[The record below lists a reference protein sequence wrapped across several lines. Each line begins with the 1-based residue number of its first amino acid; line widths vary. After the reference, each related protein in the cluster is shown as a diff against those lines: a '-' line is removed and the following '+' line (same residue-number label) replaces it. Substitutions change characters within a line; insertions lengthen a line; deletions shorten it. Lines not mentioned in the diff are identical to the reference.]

1 MVQCLM
7 ANTNESSLA
16 EGIGY
21 QPGEEIGRYE
31 VVARIAIGGQS
42 IIYKC
47 HDPALDRLVAI
58 KQISTHL
65 AEDKMFLD
73 RFRTEAQ
80 ILARLGAEQPEV
92 VTIHDLL
99 ENRQG
104 LFIVM
109 EFIDGISIERTLASN
124 PGPVELKATL
134 QILWRLCSALHTV
147 HSAGVIHRDIKPSN
161 IIIADG
167 LRPMITD
174 FGVAATSSGEASMV
188 MGTTKYMAPE
198 LFTGGYVD
206 GRADMYSLGF
216 IAYEMLVGR
225 EKFNEIFADIVRDR
239 TAEKVRWMKWHSN
252 PKVSAPPPH
261 EVNAA
266 IPVTLSNIVLR
277 MIAKDS
283 EQRFAGMEDLGRAI
297 KQTFRPGAKAGGAP
311 VPIAPPVDGETV
323 SISGDR
329 EALPFDTEDVLTAPI
344 PKRKFSLRAKVS
356 MAVAALLLL
365 VGGLVVRGM
374 MQGRDI
380 GETEAAAKEAY
391 RAARDVYK
399 SDRDYAAAEEKFLA
413 VRKNF
418 ERTIYAEPSKVY
430 IHMCRAHLAVR
441 SEDWS
446 RAQTEQESAA
456 DLTLKIQKQSDAG
469 GVLYKWTVTMK
480 ESIKDFDNYR
490 LNRKAFAEAMAS
502 ARKLYNESK
511 YDKAVSDLTDLYDDA
526 GRLEDDQQKKL
537 SDFKEKVVRKQG
549 ADECDALMAAARQAN
564 SGDAGT
570 ALATWEKASAGLQ
583 RLKPHIDAA
592 KWLRMTT
599 DVEKA
604 QAKLTKNKRLR
615 DIMAVVNNAR
625 QSGDNDRLLRA
636 LRAAMVEPGVPP
648 ELVQRWAAEIKSI
661 QESVDFSKVTRLL
674 VSGDTKGA
682 IDALNAFIE
691 KYPKNHK
698 AKVIKEGLEKKEV
711 KILARKEAFRLF
723 DRGRW
728 AEALEKLKILRQ
740 DRGDREVKEKMRY
753 CQYKLEMVAFDAAV
767 KAGDYAKAEAAGE
780 RARTFNPDAWDT
792 EIDPK
797 LVAMRARKKVADTLA
812 KGEAAL
818 KNKQYSEVRKIL
830 DHLKDAYP
838 EAKTMIRQSRYRGSL
853 AMGDTAK
860 LENDIK
866 RALAMYKIA
875 KNYAKDPAEH
885 KEIDAL
891 ISAATQALG
900 GS

>member
-1 MVQCLM
+1 MV
-7 ANTNESSLA
+7 NTNKSSLA
-16 EGIGY
+16 EGIGF

-31 VVARIAIGGQS
+31 VIARIAIGGQS

-47 HDPALDRLVAI
+47 HDPALDRLVAV

-73 RFRTEAQ
+73 RFRSEAQ

-109 EFIDGISIERTLASN
+109 EFLDGISLEKTLASN

-147 HSAGVIHRDIKPSN
+147 HTAGVIHRDIKPSN

-261 EVNAA
+261 EVNPAVP
-266 IPVTLSNIVLR
+266 ITLSNIVVR

-311 VPIAPPVDGETV
+311 VPVAAPVEADAV
-323 SISGDR
+323 LISGGRAADGM
-329 EALPFDTEDVLTAPI
+329 PFDTEDALTAPI
-344 PKRKFSLRAKVS
+344 PKHKFSLRAKVS
-356 MAVAALLLL
+356 MAVAALILL
-365 VGGLVVRGM
+365 VGGLIVHGY
-374 MQGRDI
+374 MQGQKTVGITELAKQAYRDARDI
-380 GETEAAAKEAY
+380 
-391 RAARDVYK
+391 YK
-399 SDRDYAAAEEKFLA
+399 TGRDYEKAEEKFLVVSNNYA
-413 VRKNF
+413 QTEF
-418 ERTIYAEPSKVY
+418 AEPSQVY
-430 IHMCRAHLAVR
+430 IHMCRARLAVGVR
-441 SEDWS
+441 DWS
-446 RAQTEQESAA
+446 RAQTEEDSAGA
-456 DLTLKIQKQSDAG
+456 LTRKIQKQSTTG
-469 GVLYKWTVTMK
+469 TPLYKWTEKMK
-480 ESIKDFDNYR
+480 ESIRAFGELR
-490 LNRKAFAEAMAS
+490 ISRKAFAETMTNAQRLYGEGKYEEAVAMLNDAYDDL
-502 ARKLYNESK
+502 KELES
-511 YDKAVSDLTDLYDDA
+511 DQQQELTD
-526 GRLEDDQQKKL
+526 
-537 SDFKEKVVRKQG
+537 FKDKVIRKQG
-549 ADECDALMAAARQAN
+549 ADEVDALMAAARKAD
-564 SGDAGT
+564 SGDAGS
-570 ALATWEKASAGLQ
+570 ALAAWDKASAGLQ
-583 RLKPHIDAA
+583 RLKQHIDQA
-592 KWLRMTT
+592 KWLRM
-599 DVEKA
+599 DSEVKKA
-604 QAKLTKNKRLR
+604 RTKLMKEQGLR
-615 DIMAVVNNAR
+615 DIMTIVDSAR
-625 QSGDNDRLLRA
+625 QSGDQDRLLRA
-636 LRAAMVEPGVPP
+636 LRNAMAKSGVPR
-648 ELVQRWAAEIKSI
+648 EVVAGWAAEINSI
-661 QESVDFSKVTRLL
+661 QESVDFAKVTRRL

-682 IDALNAFIE
+682 IDALDAFIE
-691 KYPKNHK
+691 KYPKNRK
-698 AKVIKEGLEKKEV
+698 AKVLKVGLMKKEAD
-711 KILARKEAFRLF
+711 ILAEKEAFRLF
-723 DRGRW
+723 DLGRW
-728 AEALEKLKILRQ
+728 GEALEKLKVLRVKK
-740 DRGDREVKEKMRY
+740 RGDREIKEKMRH
-753 CQYKLEMVAFDAAV
+753 CQYKLEMAVFDAAV
-767 KAGDYAKAEAAGE
+767 KAGDYAKAEASGE
-780 RARTFNPDAWDT
+780 RARVYNPDAFDT

-797 LVAMRARKKVADTLA
+797 LAALRARKKVADTLA
-812 KGEAAL
+812 KGKAAL
-818 KNKQYSEVRKIL
+818 DSAQYPSVRKIL

-838 EAKTMIRQSRYRGSL
+838 EAKTMIRQSRYRENL
-853 AMGDTAK
+853 AKGNAAK
-860 LENDIK
+860 ENDDLTT
-866 RALAMYKIA
+866 ALAMYKIA

-891 ISAATQALG
+891 IKAATEATG
-900 GS
+900 GP

>member
-1 MVQCLM
+1 M
-7 ANTNESSLA
+7 ANTEESSLA

-31 VVARIAIGGQS
+31 VIARIAIGGQS

-109 EFIDGISIERTLASN
+109 EFIEGISLEKTLSGN

-147 HSAGVIHRDIKPSN
+147 HIAGVIHRDIKPSN

-225 EKFNEIFADIVRDR
+225 EKFNEIFTDIVRDR

-261 EVNAA
+261 EVNEAVP
-266 IPVTLSNIVLR
+266 ITLSNIVLR

-297 KQTFRPGAKAGGAP
+297 KQTFRPGAKAAGASVPVAP
-311 VPIAPPVDGETV
+311 VEEEIVSTSAGRTVD
-323 SISGDR
+323 
-329 EALPFDTEDVLTAPI
+329 AMAFDLEEDVTAPI
-344 PKRKFSLRAKVS
+344 PKRKLSLGVKIS
-356 MAVAALLLL
+356 LAVAAMLLI
-365 VGGLVVRGM
+365 VGVLVVRGI
-374 MQGRDI
+374 MQS
-380 GETEAAAKEAY
+380 GEEVDRNKIAKKAY
-391 RAARDVYK
+391 QSAREVYK
-399 SDRDYAAAEEKFLA
+399 NADYSKAEENFLA

-418 ERTIYAEPSKVY
+418 PETTFADPSQVY
-430 IHMCRAHLAVR
+430 IHMCRAYLAVASR
-441 SEDWS
+441 DWS
-446 RAQTEQESAA
+446 RAQTEQDLAS
-456 DLTLKIQKQSDAG
+456 DLTLKIQTANPSEI
-469 GVLYKWTVTMK
+469 VYEWTRTMK
-480 ESIKDFDNYR
+480 DSIKGFDLWRINQ
-490 LNRKAFAEAMAS
+490 KAFDETMAKAENLFNAG
-502 ARKLYNESK
+502 K
-511 YDKAVSDLTDLYDDA
+511 YDDA
-526 GRLEDDQQKKL
+526 VTLLNEEYDEPKRLDADQQVEL
-537 SDFKEKVVRKQG
+537 RNFKNKVTRRQSL
-549 ADECDALMAAARQAN
+549 DECESLMVAARKAN
-564 SGDAGT
+564 SSDTGT
-570 ALATWEKASAGLQ
+570 ALAAWDKASAGLQ

-592 KWLRMTT
+592 KWLRMQTEV
-599 DVEKA
+599 DKA
-604 QAKLTKNKRLR
+604 RASLTKNKRLR
-615 DIMAVVNNAR
+615 DIMSVVDSAR
-625 QSGDNDRLLRA
+625 QSGDKDRLLRA
-636 LRAAMVEPGVPP
+636 LRNAMPKAGVPP
-648 ELVQRWAAEIKSI
+648 KLVESWAAEIKSI
-661 QESVDFSKVTRLL
+661 KETVDFAKVTKLL

-691 KYPKNHK
+691 QYPNNRK
-698 AKVIKEGLEKKEV
+698 AKVIKEGLLKKEAD
-711 KILARKEAFRLF
+711 ILAEKEAFRLF
-723 DRGRW
+723 DLGRW
-728 AEALEKLKILRQ
+728 GPALEKLQVLRVKK
-740 DRGDREVKEKMRY
+740 RGRRDIKEKMLH
-753 CQYKLEMVAFDAAV
+753 CQYKLEMVVFEAAV
-767 KAGDYAKAEAAGE
+767 KAYDLDKAIASGE
-780 RARTFNPDAWDT
+780 RARVFNPDAWDT
-792 EIDPK
+792 VIDPK
-797 LVAMRARKKVADTLA
+797 LSALRARAKVAATLA
-812 KGEAAL
+812 KGAAAL
-818 KNKQYSEVRKIL
+818 KNTQYPDVRKIL
-830 DHLKDAYP
+830 DHLKDSYP
-838 EAKTMIRQSRYRGSL
+838 EAATMIRQSRYRENL
-853 AMGDTAK
+853 AKGNAAK
-860 LENDIK
+860 QEDDIK
-866 RALAMYKIA
+866 TALGLYKIA
-875 KNYAKDPAEH
+875 RNYAKDPAEH
-885 KEIDAL
+885 TEINAL

>member
-1 MVQCLM
+1 M

-31 VVARIAIGGQS
+31 VIARIAIGGQS

-109 EFIDGISIERTLASN
+109 EFLDGISIERTLAGN

-252 PKVSAPPPH
+252 PKVSVPPPH
-261 EVNAA
+261 EVNPGV
-266 IPVTLSNIVLR
+266 PVTLSNIVLR

-297 KQTFRPGAKAGGAP
+297 KQTFRPGAKVSGAP
-311 VPIAPPVDGETV
+311 VPVATPVNGQAASMPEDGDTERT
-323 SISGDR
+323 
-329 EALPFDTEDVLTAPI
+329 PFDIEDDVTAPI
-344 PKRKFSLRAKVS
+344 PKRKLSLRMKVS
-356 MAVAALLLL
+356 MAIAALLLI
-365 VGGLVVRGM
+365 VGGLVLRGWM
-374 MQGRDI
+374 TGQEVTIEKD
-380 GETEAAAKEAY
+380 AAKNAY
-391 RAARDVYK
+391 KDAREIYK
-399 SDRDYAAAEEKFLA
+399 SDRDYAKAEEKFLV

-418 ERTIYAEPSKVY
+418 GQTEYAAPSQVY
-430 IHMCRAHLAVR
+430 IHMCRTQLAISAR
-441 SEDWS
+441 DWP
-446 RAQTEQESAA
+446 RAQREQDSAA
-456 DLTLKIQKQSDAG
+456 DLALKIQRKSTAG
-469 GVLYKWTVTMK
+469 TPLYEWTVK
-480 ESIKDFDNYR
+480 VKDSIKALELVR
-490 LNRKAFAEAMAS
+490 IERKAFDEAMGEAQELYNAGKYDAALAS
-502 ARKLYNESK
+502 LNDRYDEREKLQADQQEELKNFEQKIARKQS
-511 YDKAVSDLTDLYDDA
+511 S
-526 GRLEDDQQKKL
+526 
-537 SDFKEKVVRKQG
+537 
-549 ADECDALMAAARQAN
+549 DECAKLMDAARN
-564 SGDAGT
+564 SNSLDTGT
-570 ALATWEKASAGLQ
+570 ALAAWETASAGLQ
-583 RLKPHIDAA
+583 RLKPHIDEA
-592 KWLRMTT
+592 KWLSMQSE
-599 DVEKA
+599 VNKA
-604 QAKLTKNKRLR
+604 RAKLTKEKGLR
-615 DIMAVVNNAR
+615 DIMAIVDNAR
-625 QSGDNDRLLRA
+625 KSGDPDRLQRA
-636 LRAAMVEPGVPP
+636 LKNAMIKPGVPP
-648 ELVQRWAAEIKSI
+648 KLVASWAAEITKI
-661 QESVDFSKVTRLL
+661 QETAEFDKIKKLVVDDDL
-674 VSGDTKGA
+674 KGA
-682 IDALNAFIE
+682 LDALGAFI
-691 KYPKNHK
+691 KKNPEHAY
-698 AKVIKEGLEKKEV
+698 AKRLEEGVKKRLD
-711 KILARKEAFRLF
+711 KIAAEKEAFRLF

-728 AEALEKLKILRQ
+728 AEALEKLKILRVQ
-740 DRGDREVKEKMRY
+740 LRGRRDIKEKMAH
-753 CQYKLEMVAFDAAV
+753 CQYMLLLVDFDAAV
-767 KAGDYAKAEAAGE
+767 KAGDYPKAEAIGE
-780 RARTFNPDAWDT
+780 KLRVLKPDAYDAV
-792 EIDPK
+792 IGPK
-797 LVAMRARKKVADTLA
+797 LDDMRARRKVADTLA
-812 KGEAAL
+812 KGKAAL
-818 KNKQYSEVRKIL
+818 VNKQYADVRKIL
-830 DHLKDAYP
+830 DHLKESYP
-838 EAKTMIRQSRYRGSL
+838 EAKTMIRQSRYHESL
-853 AMGDTAK
+853 DKGNAAKEANDLVTAS
-860 LENDIK
+860 
-866 RALAMYKIA
+866 AMYKIA

-891 ISAATQALG
+891 IKAVG
-900 GS
+900 GQ

>member
-1 MVQCLM
+1 MV
-7 ANTNESSLA
+7 NTNKSSLA
-16 EGIGY
+16 EGIGF

-31 VVARIAIGGQS
+31 VIARIAIGGQS

-47 HDPALDRLVAI
+47 HDPALDRLVAV

-73 RFRTEAQ
+73 RFRSEAQ

-109 EFIDGISIERTLASN
+109 EFIDGISIERTLAGN

-261 EVNAA
+261 EVNPAV
-266 IPVTLSNIVLR
+266 PVTLSNIVLR

-297 KQTFRPGAKAGGAP
+297 KQTFRPGAKAAGAP
-311 VPIAPPVDGETV
+311 VPVAPPVDGEMAPV
-323 SISGDR
+323 SGDR
-329 EALPFDTEDVLTAPI
+329 AGEAIPFDTEEFVTAPI
-344 PKRKFSLRAKVS
+344 PKRKLSLRAKIS
-356 MAVAALLLL
+356 MAVAASLLI
-365 VGGLVVRGM
+365 VGGIVAYGLR
-374 MQGRDI
+374 QKDI
-380 GETEAAAKEAY
+380 GEVIKGDAKQAY

-399 SDRDYAAAEEKFLA
+399 SDRDYAKAEEKFLA
-413 VRKNF
+413 VRKDF
-418 ERTIYAEPSKVY
+418 GQTEYAAPSQVY
-430 IHMCRAHLAVR
+430 IHMCRAQLAVHAR
-441 SEDWS
+441 DWS
-446 RAQTEQESAA
+446 RAQTEQDSAG
-456 DLTLKIQKQSDAG
+456 DLVLKIQKQSTAG
-469 GVLYKWTVTMK
+469 TTLYKWSVKMK
-480 ESIKDFDNYR
+480 ESIRAFDSLR
-490 LNRKAFAEAMAS
+490 INRKAFAEAMGDAE
-502 ARKLYNESK
+502 KLYNEGK
-511 YDKAVSDLTDLYDDA
+511 YDEAVAALDDA
-526 GRLEDDQQKKL
+526 YDEPGELEADQQKEL
-537 SDFKEKVVRKQG
+537 SGFKEKVTRKQG
-549 ADECDALMAAARQAN
+549 LDECDALMVAARQAD
-564 SGDAGT
+564 SGDTGT
-570 ALATWEKASAGLQ
+570 ALAAWDKASAGLQ
-583 RLKPHIDAA
+583 RLKPHIDPA
-592 KWLRMTT
+592 KWLRMQS

-604 QAKLTKNKRLR
+604 QAKLTKEKGLR
-615 DIMAVVNNAR
+615 DIMAAVNNAR
-625 QSGDNDRLLRA
+625 QSGDKDRLLRA
-636 LRAAMVEPGVPP
+636 LRSAMAKPGVPP
-648 ELVQRWAAEIKSI
+648 KLVEGWAAEIKSI
-661 QESVDFSKVTRLL
+661 QESVDFARVTKLL
-674 VSGDTKGA
+674 VSGDTTGA
-682 IDALNAFIE
+682 IDALDTFIT
-691 KYPKNHK
+691 KYPGNRK
-698 AKVIKEGLEKKEV
+698 AKVLKEGLQKKAA
-711 KILARKEAFRLF
+711 KILARKDALRLF

-728 AEALEKLKILRQ
+728 AEALEKLKILRIQ
-740 DRGDREVKEKMRY
+740 NRGDREIREKMLH
-753 CQYKLEMVAFDAAV
+753 CQYKLEMIAFDAAV

-780 RARTFNPDAWDT
+780 RARVYKPDAWDV

-797 LVAMRARKKVADTLA
+797 LAAMRARKKVADTLA
-812 KGEAAL
+812 KGKAAL
-818 KNKQYSEVRKIL
+818 ENKQYTDVRKIL
-830 DHLKDAYP
+830 DHLKDSYP
-838 EAKTMIRQSRYRGSL
+838 EAKTMIRQSRYRESL
-853 AMGDTAK
+853 AKGNVAK
-860 LENDIK
+860 EEDALK